1 MPQAVSILFGA
12 AFTVAVCLAL
22 GRILLARLKLA
33 LYREEELPL
42 AFLAGAPV
50 LSLLVFLLAAARLVY
65 DGVFLA
71 MGAAVLGWAWRQRL
85 HRLAGERLPPLPRS
99 WRLLSV
105 PLFVLFGLLY
115 FCHAMAPEMSPD
127 GSTYH
132 LGLVGRY
139 YRAHGFER
147 ITTHMYANLSQG
159 VEMLYLFAYAFGR
172 HSSAALVHFAF
183 LAALASAMVGYG
195 KRFGFGAAGFAGASF
210 FFFSPVV
217 GMDGTTAYNDV
228 AVAAVIF
235 SVFYMLAIWDQSRN
249 PAWLVPAGLLAGF
262 CYASK
267 YTAFLAVPYAMV
279 FAAWKLHRAR
289 RPWLRAVAVLAACA
303 FLMMAPWLV
312 RNWLWFDNPFS
323 PFFNRLFPNPY
334 IHVSFEQH
342 YAEHMRNYEGLAS
355 RWEIPLEVTVRG
367 AALCGLIGP
376 LFLLAPLALGAL
388 RRPHGRRLL
397 AATLIFGSTYA
408 ANIGTRFLIPALP
421 FFSLALALAIV
432 RLRTL
437 TAALVLAHAVL
448 SWPDVLRSYSHQ
460 YAWRLE
466 KVLWREALRIKSE
479 DEFLRSNFPGYAV
492 ARLIEEAVPAGE
504 KVLTF
509 TQIPEAYTSR
519 EILVVYQGAF
529 NENLGDVLWTPLIP
543 EAQPTRR
550 LEFHF
555 PPAELRR
562 LRVVQKA
569 SGFVEH
575 WSIAEFRVLNAGA
588 ELARSPGWRLRAHPN
603 PWDVQRAFDAS
614 PATRWR
620 SWQSLAEGMFVEVDF
635 GEPVPVDSVQLDC
648 AADQWRIRLELE
660 GADAE
665 GRWRTLAAAP
675 SETHL
680 EAPPNLRRLAA
691 LEIKYAGVRYLLIHE
706 NEFGKDDY
714 VRRPQEWGLTLA
726 GEIGGKRLYRIE

>member
-12 AFTVAVCLAL
+12 AFTAAVCYAL
-22 GRILLARLKLA
+22 GRLLLARLKLA
-33 LYREEELPL
+33 LYREEEFPL
-42 AFLAGAPV
+42 AFLAGAPL
-50 LSLLVFLLAAARLVY
+50 LSLAVFLLAAARLVY
-65 DGVFLA
+65 DGVFLVL
-71 MGAAVLGWAWRQRL
+71 GAAVLVWAWRERL
-85 HRLAGERLPPLPRS
+85 LRRAGEALPPLPRP
-99 WRLLSV
+99 WRLLGF
-105 PLFVLFGLLY
+105 PLFALFGLLY

-183 LAALASAMVGYG
+183 LAALASAMVSYA
-195 KRFGFGAAGFAGASF
+195 KRFGFPAAGLAGAAF
-210 FFFSPVV
+210 FFFSPVA

-228 AVAAVIF
+228 AVAALIF
-235 SVFYMLAIWDQSRN
+235 AVFYLLAVWDQSRQ

-267 YTAFLAVPYAMV
+267 YTAFVAAPYAV
-279 FAAWKLHRAR
+279 LYAGWKLYRAR
-289 RPWLRAVAVLAACA
+289 EPWLRPVAIIAACA

-323 PFFNRLFPNPY
+323 PFLNRVFPNPY

-342 YAEHMRNYEGLAS
+342 YAEHMRHYDGLAS
-355 RWEIPLEVTVRG
+355 RWQIPLEVTVRG
-367 AALCGLIGP
+367 AVLCGLVGP
-376 LFLLAPLALGAL
+376 LFLLAPLALAAW
-388 RRPHGRRLL
+388 RHPQGRRLL
-397 AATLIFGSTYA
+397 LAALVFGSTYA

-421 FFSLALALAIV
+421 FLSLALALAV
-432 RLRTL
+432 ARFRAVAMTL
-437 TAALVLAHAVL
+437 VVAHAVL
-448 SWPDVLRSYSHQ
+448 SWPDVLRTYSHP

-466 KVLWREALRIKSE
+466 KILWREALRIKSE
-479 DEFLRSNFPGYAV
+479 EEFLRSNFPGYAV
-492 ARLIEEAVPAGE
+492 ARMVEEAVPAGE

-543 EAQPTRR
+543 EAQPVRR
-550 LEFHF
+550 LEFRF
-555 PPAELRR
+555 PAAELRK
-562 LRVVQKA
+562 LRVVQTA
-569 SGFVEH
+569 SGFPEH
-575 WSIAEFRVLNAGA
+575 WSIAEFRISNAGA

-620 SWQSLAEGMFVEVDF
+620 SWQPLEAGMFVEVDF
-635 GEPVPVDSVQLDC
+635 GEPAVVDTVQLDS
-648 AADQWRIRLELE
+648 AADQWNTRLKLE
-660 GADAE
+660 GMDS
-665 GRWRTLAAAP
+665 GGQWRTLAETP
-675 SETHL
+675 SETRL
-680 EAPPNLRRLAA
+680 DPPPNLRRLAA
-691 LEIKYAGVRYLLIHE
+691 LELKYAGVRYLLIHE

-714 VRRPQEWGLTLA
+714 IQRKQDWGLALV
-726 GEIGGKRLYRIE
+726 GEIGGKRLYRID

>member
-1 MPQAVSILFGA
+1 MPQALSILFGA

-22 GRILLARLKLA
+22 GRLLLARLKLA
-33 LYREEELPL
+33 LYREEEYPV
-42 AFLAGAPV
+42 AFLAGAPL
-50 LSLLVFLLAAARLVY
+50 LSLLVFGLAAARLVY
-65 DGVFLA
+65 DGVLLA
-71 MGAAVLGWAWRQRL
+71 LGAAVLVWAWRERL
-85 HRLAGERLPPLPRS
+85 FRRTAESLPPLPRPWS
-99 WRLLSV
+99 RLCL
-105 PLFVLFGLLY
+105 PLFALFGLLY

-132 LGLVGRY
+132 LGLVSRY

-172 HSSAALVHFAF
+172 HSAAALVHFAF
-183 LAALASAMVGYG
+183 LAALAWAMVSYA
-195 KRFGFGAAGFAGASF
+195 KRFGFGAAGVAGAAF

-228 AVAAVIF
+228 AVAALVF
-235 SVFYMLAIWDQSRN
+235 AVFYLLAIWDQSRN
-249 PAWLVPAGLLAGF
+249 PAWLIPAGLLAGF

-267 YTAFLAVPYAMV
+267 YTAFLAVPYAMT
-279 FAAWKLHRAR
+279 FAAWKLR
-289 RPWLRAVAVLAACA
+289 RSLEPWLRPVAIVAACA
-303 FLMMAPWLV
+303 LVMMAPWLV

-342 YAEHMRNYEGLAS
+342 YAEHMRHYEGLAS
-355 RWEIPLEVTVRG
+355 HWQIPLEVAVRG
-367 AALCGLIGP
+367 AVLCGLVGP
-376 LFLLAPLALGAL
+376 LFLLAPLALGAV
-388 RRPHGRRLL
+388 RHAHGRRLL
-397 AATLIFGSTYA
+397 VAALLFGSTYA

-421 FFSLALALAIV
+421 FLSLAMALALA
-432 RLRTL
+432 RFRAL
-437 TAALVLAHAVL
+437 TMALVVAHAVV
-448 SWPDVLRSYSHQ
+448 SWPDVLRTYSHPH
-460 YAWRLE
+460 AWRLE

-492 ARLIEEAVPAGE
+492 ARLVEEIVPPGE

-529 NENLGDVLWTPLIP
+529 NENLGDLLWTPMIP

-550 LEFHF
+550 LEFRF
-555 PPAELRR
+555 PPAELRK
-562 LRVVQKA
+562 LRVVQTA
-569 SGFVEH
+569 SGFPEH
-575 WSIAEFRVLNAGA
+575 WSIAEFRVLSAGA

-620 SWQSLAEGMFVEVDF
+620 SWQPLEAGMFVEVDF
-635 GEPVPVDSVQLDC
+635 GEPLAVDSVQLDS
-648 AADQWRIRLELE
+648 AADQWNIRLQLK
-660 GADAE
+660 GLDAE
-665 GRWRTLAAAP
+665 GLWRTLVPAP
-675 SETHL
+675 TETRIDP
-680 EAPPNLRRLAA
+680 PPNLRRLAA

-714 VRRPQEWGLTLA
+714 MQRRQDWGLALV
-726 GEIGGKRLYRIE
+726 GEIGGKRLYRID

>member
-1 MPQAVSILFGA
+1 MPQAFSILFGA
-12 AFTVAVCLAL
+12 GFTVAVCLAL
-22 GRILLARLKLA
+22 GRLLLARLKLT

-42 AFLAGAPV
+42 AFLAGAPL

-71 MGAAVLGWAWRQRL
+71 LGALVVGWAWREQL
-85 HRLAGERLPPLPRS
+85 YRLAGERLPPVPRS
-99 WRLLSV
+99 WRRLSL
-105 PLFVLFGLLY
+105 PLFALFGLLY

-172 HSSAALVHFAF
+172 HSAAALVHFAF
-183 LAALASAMVGYG
+183 LAALAWAMVGYG
-195 KRFGFGAAGFAGASF
+195 KRFGFGVAGLAGAAF
-210 FFFSPVV
+210 FFFSPVA

-228 AVAAVIF
+228 AVAALIF
-235 SVFYMLAIWDQSRN
+235 AVFYLMAIWDESRN

-267 YTAFLAVPYAMV
+267 YTAFLAVPYALA
-279 FAAWKLHRAR
+279 FAGWKLYRAR
-289 RPWLRAVAVLAACA
+289 QPWLRPVAAMAACA
-303 FLMMAPWLV
+303 VLMMAPWLIK
-312 RNWLWFDNPFS
+312 NWLWLDNPFS

-355 RWEIPLEVTVRG
+355 RWQIPLEVTVRG
-367 AALCGLIGP
+367 AVLCGLIGP

-397 AATLIFGSTYA
+397 AAALIFGSTYA
-408 ANIGTRFLIPALP
+408 ANIGTRFLLPALP
-421 FFSLALALAIV
+421 FLSLALALAVV
-432 RLRTL
+432 RVRAL
-437 TAALVLAHAVL
+437 AMALVLAHAIL
-448 SWPDVLRSYSHQ
+448 SWPDVLRTYSHQ

-492 ARLIEEAVPAGE
+492 ARLVEEVVPPGE

-519 EILVVYQGAF
+519 EILVVYQSAF
-529 NENLGDVLWTPLIP
+529 NENLGDVLWTPHIP

-555 PPAELRR
+555 PATRLRK
-562 LRVVQKA
+562 LRVVQTA
-569 SGFVEH
+569 SGFAEH
-575 WSIAEFRVLNAGA
+575 WSIAEFRVLSGSA
-588 ELARSPGWRLRAHPN
+588 ELARSPGWRLRASPN
-603 PWDVQRAFDAS
+603 PWDVQRAFDGS

-620 SWQSLAEGMFVEVDF
+620 SWQSLFDGMFVEVDL
-635 GEPVPVDSVQLDC
+635 GEEATVDGVELDS
-648 AADQWRIRLELE
+648 AADQWHIRLRLE
-660 GADAE
+660 GTDE
-665 GRWRTLAAAP
+665 QGGWRTLA
-675 SETHL
+675 
-680 EAPPNLRRLAA
+680 EAPTETRRDPPPGLRRMAV

-714 VRRPQEWGLTLA
+714 LQRKQEWGLTLA
-726 GEIGGKRLYRIE
+726 GEIGGKRLYRID